1 MRHAAGS
8 CVYRQSFSSDLL
20 ERQAREL
27 VVERPRLPP
36 DSIKRIAIAATRA
49 PESSHAVK
57 VQRLQSALEKL
68 RQLYTWDD
76 IDKAEHRKRRG
87 EIERQLKEVSP
98 NPPVELRKF
107 ERGMEYLSPL
117 GQMWD
122 DAPLEERREIVN
134 LVFEE
139 VRIGARGI
147 QHVELQEP
155 DRSLLS
161 ARGRI
166 GRGGRSLPDKLDH
179 LWSPSEVTI
188 GGVDRAV
195 G

>member
-27 VVERPRLPP
+27 VVERLRLPP

-49 PESSHAVK
+49 PEGSHAVK

-122 DAPLEERREIVN
+122 AAPLEERREIVN

-139 VRIGARGI
+139 VRIGAGGI

-166 GRGGRSLPDKLDH
+166 GRGGR
-179 LWSPSEVTI
+179 I
-188 GGVDRAV
+188 
-195 G
+195 